1 MSRKKKS
8 FARYFK
14 KTFKQNIFLLFKYLL
29 SSILYIIISVLSNLL
44 AVKELTYLNAFLV
57 IGYFSTMIAFGVS
70 TGIRIM
76 VSQSISSHA
85 KVEKY
90 IKIGFEIT
98 LLISTIATILL
109 ALFPS
114 FFMETIGGYMP
125 DDYTFYYIMCAYFF
139 LTCLF
144 EYMAS
149 MIKEF
154 KLMKINMLAYILP
167 LIITVLGF
175 FILYFAGIY
184 YLNLIA
190 IIYVISALFGVI
202 YSYFALLKNKKIK
215 INILKFNFSKLT
227 SKQWI
232 IILNNFAIQIIWE
245 VGYYATSVFLLRMSD
260 SVFNTYSYLE
270 NVLDVFNGVLFT
282 FITVTSIKIGRAL
295 GKNQF
300 EEAYK
305 HAKYSI
311 YATLIIWA
319 FYFVCSMV
327 LIYPIALGVNKAY
340 FDIMFLVI
348 PCYTIIHLLR
358 FLTWNFS
365 SYMLSLGGKTTLLL
379 ITEIIS
385 TIYLVTLCFITSF
398 IPNNIILI
406 YFLITLPDFITL
418 PIFIIIFKR
427 KKWLANINEDPKLLS
442 NQIKVVIFDF
452 DDTLYFGVDWKFWKE
467 EYIAFFEN
475 HFSYLSADEKKNLIK
490 KHLNRDYI
498 KNSTDIIKI
507 LIAEE
512 GSAKAWLDFRD
523 SISGELSEEE
533 KKGNIVPQ
541 EEMQEF
547 YNQAKRLNGKLYI
560 VSNSTLKDI
569 KAFAEFYNIDLSIFE
584 KIYTNDYDISDITKE
599 RYYKE
604 IIAENNITPSEAM
617 VIGDSYANDILPAKK
632 LKMHYYQCENGFTY
646 EEVVN

>member
-14 KTFKQNIFLLFKYLL
+14 KTFKQNKFLLFKYLL

-70 TGIRIM
+70 TGISIM

-98 LLISTIATILL
+98 LLISIIATTLL

-232 IILNNFAIQIIWE
+232 IIINNFAIQIIWE

-270 NVLDVFNGVLFT
+270 NVLYTSIPPERTDEYVGVLPPDYAASDVRK
-282 FITVTSIKIGRAL
+282 FIVG
-295 GKNQF
+295 N
-300 EEAYK
+300 EE
-305 HAKYSI
+305 
-311 YATLIIWA
+311 T
-319 FYFVCSMV
+319 
-327 LIYPIALGVNKAY
+327 
-340 FDIMFLVI
+340 
-348 PCYTIIHLLR
+348 
-358 FLTWNFS
+358 
-365 SYMLSLGGKTTLLL
+365 
-379 ITEIIS
+379 
-385 TIYLVTLCFITSF
+385 
-398 IPNNIILI
+398 
-406 YFLITLPDFITL
+406 DFIKLFNIDENPIYNAIEGRTL
-418 PIFIIIFKR
+418 EDLYKKGVFSESDIYSYEDFPDVEYSDILNDKIPITTSDKF
-427 KKWLANINEDPKLLS
+427 WLISAYELYRTSGVENFRDENGHLDYTVPISMTAFFGNDETYWLRGVYDDRGDQALNVDYDCIVGNSPTLS
-442 NQIKVVIFDF
+442 NTYAARPCF
-452 DDTLYFGVDWKFWKE
+452 
-467 EYIAFFEN
+467 
-475 HFSYLSADEKKNLIK
+475 
-490 KHLNRDYI
+490 
-498 KNSTDIIKI
+498 KI
-507 LIAEE
+507 
-512 GSAKAWLDFRD
+512 SF
-523 SISGELSEEE
+523 
-533 KKGNIVPQ
+533 
-541 EEMQEF
+541 
-547 YNQAKRLNGKLYI
+547 
-560 VSNSTLKDI
+560 
-569 KAFAEFYNIDLSIFE
+569 
-584 KIYTNDYDISDITKE
+584 
-599 RYYKE
+599 
-604 IIAENNITPSEAM
+604 
-617 VIGDSYANDILPAKK
+617 
-632 LKMHYYQCENGFTY
+632 
-646 EEVVN
+646 